1 MSRCCSDEPRR
12 LVAASVGCALPSDRS
27 VYGYLSEHHAF
38 GQTEKVAGDYAEDL
52 AAAMLASTLGV
63 EFDEDKSWDEK
74 REVWKISGKIYRSFN
89 ITQSAIVKDEY
100 TTVDRRGRAGLV
112 TKGAGMR
119 GARIIGTGR
128 ALPTRVV
135 KNEELTRRMDTSDE
149 WIVQRTGVR
158 ERRYVDPGT
167 GSSHLGAEAARK
179 AIANAGITVNDIDLI
194 VFATLSPDH
203 VFPGNGVL
211 VQEQLGMRTVGALDV
226 RDQCTGFV
234 YGLSVAEAYVKGGF
248 HDHVLVI
255 GAEVQ
260 STGLDF
266 STKGRD
272 VAVIFGD
279 GAGAVVVGPAEPGRG
294 ILSSHLHS
302 EGKYAK
308 ELWVEAPSFLD
319 NPWITHEMI
328 DAGKHFPKMN
338 GRYVFTHAVRRF
350 PEVIREALE
359 KNGLTV
365 ADLSLLIPHQAN
377 LRITQ
382 AVGAALQLPEEKV
395 FSNVERYGNTTAAS
409 IPIALDECVEQGRIR
424 EGDIVCLASFGSGFT
439 WASALLRW

>member
-1 MSRCCSDEPRR
+1 
-12 LVAASVGCALPSDRS
+12 
-27 VYGYLSEHHAF
+27 
-38 GQTEKVAGDYAEDL
+38 
-52 AAAMLASTLGV
+52 
-63 EFDEDKSWDEK
+63 
-74 REVWKISGKIYRSFN
+74 
-89 ITQSAIVKDEY
+89 
-100 TTVDRRGRAGLV
+100 VD
-112 TKGAGMR
+112 
-119 GARIIGTGR
+119 
-128 ALPTRVV
+128 
-135 KNEELTRRMDTSDE
+135 
-149 WIVQRTGVR
+149 
-158 ERRYVDPGT
+158 
-167 GSSHLGAEAARK
+167 
-179 AIANAGITVNDIDLI
+179 DIDLI

-211 VQEQLGMRTVGALDV
+211 VQERLGMRNVGALDV

-308 ELWVEAPSFLD
+308 ELWVEGPSFID
-319 NPWITHEMI
+319 HPWLTHELI

-350 PEVIREALE
+350 PEVTLEALE
-359 KNGLTV
+359 KNGLTI

-382 AVGAALQLPEEKV
+382 AVGAALQLPAEKV

-409 IPIALDECVEQGRIR
+409 IPIALDECLEQGRIR
-424 EGDIVCLASFGSGFT
+424 DGDIVCLASFGSGFT
-439 WASALLRW
+439 WASTLLRW

>member
-1 MSRCCSDEPRR
+1 
-12 LVAASVGCALPSDRS
+12 
-27 VYGYLSEHHAF
+27 
-38 GQTEKVAGDYAEDL
+38 
-52 AAAMLASTLGV
+52 
-63 EFDEDKSWDEK
+63 
-74 REVWKISGKIYRSFN
+74 
-89 ITQSAIVKDEY
+89 
-100 TTVDRRGRAGLV
+100 
-112 TKGAGMR
+112 
-119 GARIIGTGR
+119 
-128 ALPTRVV
+128 
-135 KNEELTRRMDTSDE
+135 
-149 WIVQRTGVR
+149 
-158 ERRYVDPGT
+158 
-167 GSSHLGAEAARK
+167 
-179 AIANAGITVNDIDLI
+179 
-194 VFATLSPDH
+194 
-203 VFPGNGVL
+203 
-211 VQEQLGMRTVGALDV
+211 MRTVGALDV

-260 STGLDF
+260 STGIDF

-308 ELWVEAPSFLD
+308 ELWVEGPSFID

-328 DAGKHFPKMN
+328 DAGKHLPKMN

-359 KNGLTV
+359 KNGLTL

-424 EGDIVCLASFGSGFT
+424 EGDIVCLAAFGSGFT